1 MSQRVAPIFYSKF
14 HRLSPCTPP
23 PPPVVVVKVRL
34 LLLIGLSQ
42 KLKQCVSERLLCF
55 WAYLLNEFNIWG
67 VNKKNTLKASFKT
80 LEFCL
85 SLLYLLKFS
94 GSIWEHGYTIMLS
107 VSTLRKLYIQGPI
120 YSNAYSPCLTNPASS
135 GLLDEQEFSP
145 LPKYLLFCLL
155 HRVYFCKYAVIS
167 PLS

>member
-55 WAYLLNEFNIWG
+55 WAYLLNEFNI
-67 VNKKNTLKASFKT
+67 
-80 LEFCL
+80 
-85 SLLYLLKFS
+85 
-94 GSIWEHGYTIMLS
+94 
-107 VSTLRKLYIQGPI
+107 
-120 YSNAYSPCLTNPASS
+120 
-135 GLLDEQEFSP
+135 
-145 LPKYLLFCLL
+145 
-155 HRVYFCKYAVIS
+155 
-167 PLS
+167 